1 MSFAL
6 NASDAVDVY
15 FEDDGG
21 PGTPVIVLGGFLD
34 PIDLVRRAPIAAA
47 LAQLHDEF
55 RLVFVDHRGHG
66 RSGKP
71 HDPEAYLMRTRVAD
85 VVAVLDDLAIE
96 RAHIVGL
103 SWGGRLAFGIGEHA
117 SERVRSLVIVGQQ
130 PYGIDR
136 DGPLARVVA
145 EALDG
150 PHDDGIRALVE
161 GFEAI
166 AGPYPDDVRAAYL
179 AAFPPAKAVPAEKGA
194 AKESEQAS
202 PGTDGTK

>member
-1 MSFAL
+1 
-6 NASDAVDVY
+6 
-15 FEDDGG
+15 
-21 PGTPVIVLGGFLD
+21 
-34 PIDLVRRAPIAAA
+34 
-47 LAQLHDEF
+47 
-55 RLVFVDHRGHG
+55 
-66 RSGKP
+66 
-71 HDPEAYLMRTRVAD
+71 MRTRVAD

-179 AAFPPAKAVPAEKGA
+179 AADGEAIRAAWRAAIGEGAVSERLREWDVPCLICVAVDDTDFF
-194 AKESEQAS
+194 EQARRAAQEI
-202 PGTDGTK
+202 PGAEFVAIQGTDHLGMDTQPIDPAWPSVLRTLRRPGLPR